1 MYSATT
7 RHAGDLLFA
16 TQVGRHTIAADVP
29 PAAGGQDRGPGGLQL
44 LLAALSACTASMV
57 VIFGQRLG
65 ADTTAMTVEVSG
77 ERLSDP
83 IRLSDLQVTVH
94 LPNCPDAALR
104 EAVRQAAEHCPV
116 HETML
121 AFDGLTLTVVE

>member
-7 RHAGDLLFA
+7 RHEGDLLFA
-16 TQVGRHTIAADVP
+16 TQVGRHGLTADVP
-29 PAAGGQDRGPGGLQL
+29 VAAGGKDRGPGGLQL
-44 LLAALSACTASMV
+44 LLAALSSCTAAMV
-57 VIFGQRLG
+57 VLYGQRLG
-65 ADTTAMTVEVSG
+65 ADTTDMSVEVSG
-77 ERLSDP
+77 ERVADP
-83 IRLSDLQVTVH
+83 IRLTDLRVTVH
-94 LPNCPDAALR
+94 LPRCTDPALR